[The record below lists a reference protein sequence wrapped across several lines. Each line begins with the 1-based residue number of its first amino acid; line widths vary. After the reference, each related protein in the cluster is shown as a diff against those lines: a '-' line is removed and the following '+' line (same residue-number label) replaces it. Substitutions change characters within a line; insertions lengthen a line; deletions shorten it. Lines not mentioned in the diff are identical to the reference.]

1 MRRTIIKS
9 FAALALMAGL
19 AACASQEQEMQLHA
33 LETKV
38 NTALQN
44 AAAAKVDAATAMHI
58 ALEAEKK

>member
-1 MRRTIIKS
+1 
-9 FAALALMAGL
+9 
-19 AACASQEQEMQLHA
+19 MQLHA

>member
-19 AACASQEQEMQLHA
+19 AACASQELEMQLHA